1 MRHHP
6 AALNGVLEFG
16 EPARAC
22 LLISNGN
29 GPFTFS
35 IWMRPSCAAS
45 TPLAISISLR
55 AAVLVRQQVGINEL
69 LHASRISSLS
79 VPPGDARSEVCIF
92 IITVAQKRMRPG
104 AVGETFPR
112 MARCTVID
120 FMLGNQN
127 ELLKASSDYCCRFN
141 WSGERGFCRRP
152 GTGSRDVHEGACD
165 DGRL

>member
-1 MRHHP
+1 VQHHP

-55 AAVLVRQQVGINEL
+55 AAVSGPTAGWLQRITSCLQDILVIGTAGGCQVG
-69 LHASRISSLS
+69 S
-79 VPPGDARSEVCIF
+79 VYLYYHGCPKTDA
-92 IITVAQKRMRPG
+92 P
-104 AVGETFPR
+104 
-112 MARCTVID
+112 
-120 FMLGNQN
+120 
-127 ELLKASSDYCCRFN
+127 
-141 WSGERGFCRRP
+141 
-152 GTGSRDVHEGACD
+152 GSRW
-165 DGRL
+165 